1 MSSHRRVQYEPR
13 LECYV
18 TMAKFG
24 SMPEA
29 VTAFDT
35 TNNTGKS
42 LSTAD
47 LLRYWML
54 RNARHPEVGIEDH
67 IDEKWNKINDVL
79 EDKDKDIKDFVVRY
93 WCGRLGERYQAS
105 KLLKHLDAEMD
116 STYRANKTALQN
128 LMTEMADGAAPYHD
142 LINCNKRPQPP
153 GARLIQRLAL
163 WHPRYCRKLSGYD
176 DHQMARLINLTEK
189 VFFGTKSSQNEGR
202 PLPKYA
208 NWQAQFSQ
216 LVT

>member
-1 MSSHRRVQYEPR
+1 ML

-24 SMPEA
+24 GMPEA

-54 RNARHPEVGIEDH
+54 RNARHPEVGIEN

-93 WCGRLGERYQAS
+93 WCGRLESGTGLQGSETPRRRNGFHIQG
-105 KLLKHLDAEMD
+105 KQDA
-116 STYRANKTALQN
+116 
-128 LMTEMADGAAPYHD
+128 
-142 LINCNKRPQPP
+142 
-153 GARLIQRLAL
+153 
-163 WHPRYCRKLSGYD
+163 CR
-176 DHQMARLINLTEK
+176 I
-189 VFFGTKSSQNEGR
+189 
-202 PLPKYA
+202 
-208 NWQAQFSQ
+208 
-216 LVT
+216 